1 MKDHQVVIELRMFK
15 HKVLTPELLQAADSC
30 GRSLQKSLA
39 LLGLGSLCA
48 ELASTVEDEQQRAG
62 PRQR

>member
-1 MKDHQVVIELRMFK
+1 MFK